1 MDASTRIE
9 RALEDAVARISGEG
23 APARLAQAVR
33 YAVFPGGAR
42 IRPRLCLTVAA
53 ACGVEDD
60 PLVDAAAASIELM
73 HCASLVHDDLP
84 CFDDAPTRR
93 GRPSLHRAFG
103 EPIAVLAGDAM
114 IVLAF
119 DTLVEAGVAMPSR
132 LAELI
137 RVVARASGMPAGIV
151 AGQGWECEPHVGME
165 LYQREKT
172 AALFAAAASAGGA
185 AAGSPSPGWAI
196 LGERLGEA
204 FQVADDIRDVCST
217 SEEIGKPTGQDAAHG
232 RPNAVRQLG
241 LDGAV
246 RRVEELVQAA
256 MAAAPRCARPDLLE
270 AALRADAAR
279 LLPRNL
285 STAA

>member
-9 RALEDAVARISGEG
+9 RALEGAVARISGEG
-23 APARLAQAVR
+23 APARLAQAVG

-119 DTLVEAGVAMPSR
+119 DTLVEAGVAVPSR

-185 AAGSPSPGWAI
+185 AAGAPSPGWAV

-217 SEEIGKPTGQDAAHG
+217 SDEIGKPTGQDAAHG

-241 LDGAV
+241 LEGAV
-246 RRVEELVQAA
+246 RRVEELVRCA
-256 MAAAPRCARPDLLE
+256 MAAAPRCVRPDLLE
-270 AALRADAAR
+270 QALRADAAR